1 MPLTA
6 HRLIG
11 PSFARSTCRTTY
23 PSRAD
28 RNLSSEPQDDAFEKL
43 VAQLNYPM
51 CVVTTAAGG
60 VNAGTHLMVHLFGR
74 EHLGVAELFGGRNGD
89 SIDKF
94 EHCRWHLG
102 PLPSRFSMMQLPG
115 SLGGSWSG
123 SLSAIMSGISWSR

>member
-60 VNAGTHLMVHLFGR
+60 VNAGTHLVVHLFGR
-74 EHLGVAELFGGRNGD
+74 EHLGVAEL
-89 SIDKF
+89 
-94 EHCRWHLG
+94 
-102 PLPSRFSMMQLPG
+102 
-115 SLGGSWSG
+115 
-123 SLSAIMSGISWSR
+123 SAAGTATRSTSSNTAAGI